1 MENFNIVIGTH
12 GKFGEELVNS
22 ARMIAGA
29 LEHVE
34 CCSLLPEYSFEDYMK
49 LVDETMS
56 KKEGFTIVLVDLYGG
71 TPCNVF
77 TVMSRKY
84 QYPVLTGLNL
94 PMLIDLYLKL
104 SNMEEADLHEEALL
118 KETME
123 TLQTSCVQTNT
134 QLES

>member
-1 MENFNIVIGTH
+1 MKGKTGWEDDQACNKGNKGVQETDIDAFSKQRTISVSYTH
-12 GKFGEELVNS
+12 LDVYK
-22 ARMIAGA
+22 RQ
-29 LEHVE
+29 
-34 CCSLLPEYSFEDYMK
+34 
-49 LVDETMS
+49 
-56 KKEGFTIVLVDLYGG
+56 
-71 TPCNVF
+71 VF

-123 TLQTSCVQTNT
+123 TLQTSCVHTNT